1 MKLSLRKKI
10 FLQFCLFLVVNGLI
24 WFTSYYIDH
33 MLKQKLQ
40 IIDKKTHLLNTILEA
55 RRYEKNF
62 FLNGSPAE
70 LNQAIDYI
78 NDADERFQKIIQEHG
93 EYTLTRNFE
102 AKLADLRAYRNALVA
117 LSEQSG
123 EGPYG
128 ALPKPNGSNLEISN
142 LGRKITEDI
151 DQIVKEER
159 KHIDR
164 LLNRSQMG
172 LVGSMVALGLLTVLT
187 MLFLFVNVNGPLK
200 AIEDA
205 IHKIA
210 RGDYASIPRVSR
222 GDEFESL
229 VTSLNNML
237 DELNRRSEHLIQMEK
252 LASLGTLTSG
262 VAHELNNPLN
272 NISTSVQIVL
282 EELDDPDTEFKRGLL
297 EETERQVDR
306 AKDIVKGLLEFSR
319 QRAFNRQSVVLK
331 PLVERT
337 LRMIKSEVPGN
348 IDIHLEIPDS
358 ITACLDAQRIQQVL
372 INLIINGVHAME
384 GGGEMNIRAWEE
396 TERGGFCLQIQDNG
410 AGISEENLSRIFD
423 PFFTTKEVGRG
434 SGLGLS
440 IIHGIVEQHGGRIQA
455 ESRPGAG
462 AAFTIFLPNKSGD
475 NGGSE
480 QSGHSDC

>member
-24 WFTSYYIDH
+24 WFASYYIDH
-33 MLKQKLQ
+33 LLKQKLE

-62 FLNGSPAE
+62 FLNGDLSE

-78 NDADERFQKIIQEHG
+78 SEADEKFQKIIQEHG
-93 EYTLTRNFE
+93 EYTLTHNFE
-102 AKLADLRAYRNALVA
+102 EKLADLRAYRNALVA
-117 LSEQSG
+117 LSLKSKEN
-123 EGPYG
+123 PG
-128 ALPKPNGSNLEISN
+128 ATQEEFNRSSTRISD

-159 KHIDR
+159 KQVDQ
-164 LLNRSQMG
+164 LLSRSQMG

-200 AIEDA
+200 AIEAA

-210 RGDYASIPRVSR
+210 RGDHASVPRVSQ

-229 VTSLNNML
+229 VTSLNHML

-282 EELDDPDTEFKRGLL
+282 EELDDPDMEFKRGLL
-297 EETERQVDR
+297 IETEKQVDR

-319 QRAFNRQSVVLK
+319 QKSFNRKPVEIR
-331 PLVERT
+331 PLVEKT
-337 LRMIKSEVPGN
+337 IRMIKTEVPGN
-348 IDIHLEIPDS
+348 INLHVEVPDS
-358 ITACLDAQRIQQVL
+358 ITACLDAQRMQQVL

-384 GGGEMNIRAWEE
+384 QGGDMNIRGWEE
-396 TERGGFCLQIQDNG
+396 NTRGGFCLQIQDSG
-410 AGISEENLSRIFD
+410 TGISEENLSRIFD

-440 IIHGIVEQHGGRIQA
+440 IIHGIVEEHGGHIQVD
-455 ESRPGAG
+455 SRPETGTT
-462 AAFTIFLPNKSGD
+462 FTIFLPNTSV
-475 NGGSE
+475 NHGGSE
-480 QSGHSDC
+480 QGDHPDC